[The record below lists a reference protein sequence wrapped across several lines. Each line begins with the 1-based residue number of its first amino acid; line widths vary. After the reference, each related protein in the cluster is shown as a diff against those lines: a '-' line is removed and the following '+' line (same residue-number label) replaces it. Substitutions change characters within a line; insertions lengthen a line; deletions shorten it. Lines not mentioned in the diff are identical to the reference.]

1 MESVKLYA
9 AYEWKCPN
17 CNIFQFETG
26 IYQELTPEEKDQIS
40 SEQGVVRE
48 DLDTDLIVAPEG
60 VKCNKCGREF
70 KTEYPLPRQDDW
82 DEDDD
87 WGNEDWSERDEDYN

>member
-48 DLDTDLIVAPEG
+48 DLDTDQI
-60 VKCNKCGREF
+60 
-70 KTEYPLPRQDDW
+70 
-82 DEDDD
+82 
-87 WGNEDWSERDEDYN
+87 